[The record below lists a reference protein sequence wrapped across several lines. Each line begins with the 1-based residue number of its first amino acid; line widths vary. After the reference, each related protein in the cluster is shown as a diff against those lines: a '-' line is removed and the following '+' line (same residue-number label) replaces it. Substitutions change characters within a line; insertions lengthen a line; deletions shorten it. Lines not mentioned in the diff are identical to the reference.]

1 MTDAQAVFLNPLDYD
16 EKDDIHTAQVTKGA
30 EALRAP
36 AQHRTKKA
44 KKKREEKKRKII
56 KSTVF
61 PNSSFI
67 IFESRVRHTG
77 CDCQVGGAVGRSLQS
92 KGVGGRHQVDRQK
105 HNAGTPCDV
114 RWARQPASSTKL
126 AGATPP
132 SWTNNCIPAHVTM

>member
-1 MTDAQAVFLNPLDYD
+1 MNPLDYD
-16 EKDDIHTAQVTKGA
+16 EKDDIYTAQVTKGG

-36 AQHRTKKA
+36 AQHRTKKV
-44 KKKREEKKRKII
+44 KKQREEKKRKII

-92 KGVGGRHQVDRQK
+92 KGGD
-105 HNAGTPCDV
+105 T
-114 RWARQPASSTKL
+114 RWTGKNTTQGPL
-126 AGATPP
+126 
-132 SWTNNCIPAHVTM
+132 VT

>member
-1 MTDAQAVFLNPLDYD
+1 MNPLDYD
-16 EKDDIHTAQVTKGA
+16 EKDDIYTAQVTKGA

-92 KGVGGRHQVDRQK
+92 KGGEKTPGG
-105 HNAGTPCDV
+105 
-114 RWARQPASSTKL
+114 PAKTQRRDAL
-126 AGATPP
+126 
-132 SWTNNCIPAHVTM
+132 

>member
-1 MTDAQAVFLNPLDYD
+1 MNPLDYD
-16 EKDDIHTAQVTKGA
+16 GKDDIYTALVTKGA

-44 KKKREEKKRKII
+44 KKKEEKRKEKKSKRI

-77 CDCQVGGAVGRSLQS
+77 CDCQVGGAVGEEES
-92 KGVGGRHQVDRQK
+92 VTPGG
-105 HNAGTPCDV
+105 
-114 RWARQPASSTKL
+114 PAKTQRRDPL
-126 AGATPP
+126 
-132 SWTNNCIPAHVTM
+132 